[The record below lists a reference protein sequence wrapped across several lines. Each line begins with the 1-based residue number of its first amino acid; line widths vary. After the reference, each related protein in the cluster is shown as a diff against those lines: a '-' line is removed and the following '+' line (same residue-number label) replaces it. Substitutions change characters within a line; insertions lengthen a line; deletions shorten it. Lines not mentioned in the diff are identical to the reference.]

1 MFIIDSMQIWVFW
14 KNTML
19 ICILLMT
26 SILYVPVV
34 KPYIEY
40 IDGDESCTG
49 FIIPLPAGND
59 TTMETLVNSRARFLV
74 NDLLRENVDVFWTL
88 KPGSA
93 MCRSLTENMS
103 VREVQF
109 ERGAFI
115 IPFTGDNVSDQ
126 LITAVM
132 VDYNVASE
140 LDEQPYVVD
149 IFCLMEAI
157 EISALKLAEPQ
168 IAQHFALPV
177 RYGWPC
183 YLQIAEAGGFLT
195 FDFLLDGE
203 ASSELNLKDYN
214 VFMWPYEP
222 NPTRFS
228 EVALSLSDK
237 TEGQSVRSFVREGG
251 GYVGSCYGALAASSG
266 FLNPFSGIHLLQAYF
281 PFLSCLPFSFTMC
294 MSDSLM
300 VERAEVLEELYV
312 SYSKI
317 RNRTHPI
324 TFGINETVKEFFSGP
339 WFVWHGRN
347 TESISTFTEVTL
359 GENVTIPPFIKNQ
372 VEQSPSWMVS
382 TFGKGDMVLFS
393 SHPEFINNI
402 TFLFE
407 KRKWDADQYYGRR
420 VVFNAIMYA
429 ASEEVEI
436 IPFDMHR
443 PLSFIDAIQKKT
455 CSLKIPSASDTSFEV
470 LKERFANYQDNL
482 TVFRQQTHQLIAL
495 YSILFNESI
504 VYQSQSYPLLY
515 TYTFCSILHDYVNKT
530 LDVFQMLDNIK
541 VLCEKSNSM
550 LPTKLVMLHSNLS
563 EKLNHTEEI
572 FLKTRVIS
580 DEILELFQHPVSP
593 FYEKACIV
601 EKSRNMLA
609 TFEISLKYLPQ
620 MYFESLKLL
629 RHEWYHYES
638 IIVL

>member
-1 MFIIDSMQIWVFW
+1 MFVIGSMQIWVFW
-14 KNTML
+14 KNAML
-19 ICILLMT
+19 ICILLTT

-59 TTMETLVNSRARFLV
+59 TTIETLVNSRARFLV

-93 MCRSLTENMS
+93 MCISLTENMPAK
-103 VREVQF
+103 EVQF

-115 IPFTGDNVSDQ
+115 VPFTGDNASDQ

-132 VDYNVASE
+132 VDYNVVSE
-140 LDEQPYVVD
+140 IDEQPYVVD
-149 IFCLMEAI
+149 IFCLMGAI

-203 ASSELNLKDYN
+203 TSSKLNLKDYN

-222 NPTRFS
+222 NPARFS
-228 EVALSLSDK
+228 EVVLSLSNK
-237 TEGQSVRSFVREGG
+237 IERQSIRSFVCEGG

-266 FLNPFSGIHLLQAYF
+266 FLNPFSGVHLFQAYL
-281 PFLSCLPFSFTMC
+281 PPLSCLPFSFTMC

-300 VERAEVLEELYV
+300 MERAEVLEELYV

-317 RNRTHPI
+317 HNHTHPI

-339 WFVWHGRN
+339 WFVWQGKN
-347 TESISTFTEVTL
+347 TESVSTFTELTL
-359 GENVTIPPFIKNQ
+359 GENITVPSFIKNQ
-372 VEQSPSWMVS
+372 VEQSPSWTVS

-407 KRKWDADQYYGRR
+407 KREWSADQYYGRR

-429 ASEEVEI
+429 AAEEVES

-443 PLSFIDAIQKKT
+443 PLSFINVIQEKT
-455 CSLKIPSASDTSFEV
+455 CSLEIPSVSDTSFEV
-470 LKERFANYQDNL
+470 LKERFANYRDNL
-482 TVFRQQTHQLIAL
+482 TVFRQQTHQLMAL

-504 VYQSQSYPLLY
+504 VYPSQSRPLLY
-515 TYTFCSILHDYVNKT
+515 TYAFCSILQDYVNKT
-530 LDVFQMLDNIK
+530 LDVLQMLDNIK
-541 VLCEKSNSM
+541 VLCEKSDSM
-550 LPTKLVMLHSNLS
+550 LPKKLAMLYSNLS

-572 FLKTRVIS
+572 FLRTEIIS
-580 DEILELFQHPVSP
+580 NEILELFQHPVPP
-593 FYEKACIV
+593 FHEKSRIV
-601 EKSRNMLA
+601 EQSRNMLV

-638 IIVL
+638 MMS